1 MKKTLILVLFC
12 CFGVI
17 ANAQIQMSNSALVNA
32 EFNTPVFREDFD
44 STSADWPTL
53 SNFNNLFM
61 VQNGTYYMNR
71 KVKGEPYAILSSKK
85 LTANSFQLNVRINPI
100 EISPEGYV
108 GVLFMLQ
115 ESSLGGYIFEIG
127 PLSKY
132 RLRQVKNGLYVN
144 ISGNTKSNGWVTE
157 DELINYNQNNIV
169 SVVCQNRNYDL
180 MINSKRVLSF
190 NDIEYKDGSFGIL
203 IGPET
208 KLSIDNFVVMGTDQS
223 VTTTTL
229 VNGNGN
235 ISNVNINEINDNA
248 ELQKLKAVIEKL
260 QNDNDELL
268 LVVETMKAKGYSS
281 PDDFESKYV
290 RSVASNNALNLKYDS
305 LVNEYLLVKKDND
318 SLKSVLSIPVVSDA
332 GIDGLML
339 ELDEVKQKNIELEQ
353 ENAVLNRKIK
363 KITGGSSNK

>member
-12 CFGVI
+12 CFGVM
-17 ANAQIQMSNSALVNA
+17 ANAQIQMSNSALVKA
-32 EFNTPVFREDFD
+32 DFNTPIFREDFD

-100 EISPEGYV
+100 EISPEGYI

-115 ESSLGGYIFEIG
+115 ESSVGGYIFEIG

-144 ISGNTKSNGWVTE
+144 ITGNTKSNGWVTQE
-157 DELINYNQNNIV
+157 ELINYNQNNIV

-180 MINSKRVLSF
+180 MINSKRVVSF
-190 NDIEYKDGSFGIL
+190 NDIEYRDGSFGIL

-223 VTTTTL
+223 GTTTL
-229 VNGNGN
+229 ANGNSN
-235 ISNVNINEINDNA
+235 ISNVTINEINNNA
-248 ELQKLKAVIEKL
+248 ELQKLKATIEKL

-268 LVVETMKAKGYSS
+268 LVVETMRAKGYTS

-318 SLKSVLSIPVVSDA
+318 SLKSVLSIPVVSDP
-332 GIDGLML
+332 GIDALML
-339 ELDEVKQKNIELEQ
+339 ELDQVKQKNLELEK

>member
-1 MKKTLILVLFC
+1 MKKSLVVLLILCTRLV
-12 CFGVI
+12 
-17 ANAQIQMSNSALVNA
+17 AEAQIQMSNSALVNA
-32 EFNTPVFREDFD
+32 DFNTPIFREDFD
-44 STSADWPTL
+44 SASVDWPTL

-85 LTANSFQLNVRINPI
+85 LKENGYQLNVRLNPV
-100 EISPEGYV
+100 EISLDGYL

-115 ESSLGGYIFEIG
+115 ESSVGGYIFEIG

-144 ISGNTKSNGWVTE
+144 ITGDTKSNGWVTAQG
-157 DELINYNQNNIV
+157 LINYNQNNLIT
-169 SVVCQNRNYDL
+169 VVCQNRNYDL
-180 MINSKRVLSF
+180 MINSKRLLSF

-208 KLSIDNFVVMGTDQS
+208 KVSIDNIVLMGTEQS
-223 VTTTTL
+223 STIA
-229 VNGNGN
+229 NQNN
-235 ISNVNINEINDNA
+235 MAISEGANVVNA
-248 ELQKLKAVIEKL
+248 EVVKLMATIEKL

-305 LVNEYLLVKKDND
+305 LVNEYLLVKKEND
-318 SLKSVLSIPVVSDA
+318 SLKSVLSIPVVSDP
-332 GIDGLML
+332 GIDLFML
-339 ELDEVKQKNIELEQ
+339 ELDEVKQKNIELEK
-353 ENAVLNRKIK
+353 ENAILTRRLK
-363 KITGGSSNK
+363 KLSDGSSKK